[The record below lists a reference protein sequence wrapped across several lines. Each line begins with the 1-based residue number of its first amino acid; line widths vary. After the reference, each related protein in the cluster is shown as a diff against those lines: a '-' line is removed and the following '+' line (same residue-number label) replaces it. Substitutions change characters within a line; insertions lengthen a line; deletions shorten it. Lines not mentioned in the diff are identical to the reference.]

1 MTTVGSKCKYTDDI
15 TRTRKWRSGPN
26 KHAVAIVTLYRCDHH
41 WQAVTTP
48 SRHAARSARH
58 TSLSTFAAIARS
70 SPITSAVPNDEAA
83 SESGRLFPR
92 YEPAGA
98 CSARFLKFTNPGQRP
113 QLGSGIIR
121 PFPASAGC
129 TLSETTL
136 FTPHQHSVISQQ
148 CTSRN
153 MPNGF
158 KMR

>member
-1 MTTVGSKCKYTDDI
+1 MTTVGGKYTDDI
-15 TRTRKWRSGPN
+15 TRTSPEV
-26 KHAVAIVTLYRCDHH
+26 AVRTEQARRCHRDVVPCDHH

-48 SRHAARSARH
+48 SHHAARSARH
-58 TSLSTFAAIARS
+58 TSLPTFAAIARS

-92 YEPAGA
+92 YEPAGT
-98 CSARFLKFTNPGQRP
+98 CGARCLKFTNPGQRP